1 MGRSDIPYAQR
12 MAMKHQND
20 IVYNRDYAAKIA
32 MYCASVAMNE
42 VKGIGYIRLVRF
54 SQEFDKTVN
63 EFYADPEVS
72 MAHAIRR
79 MEQIGMPITDEIYCP
94 IIPGESK
101 KQQEIR
107 AHAMQAVKIA
117 LICCHIT
124 MNDVFGFGATTQATI
139 SDRITELTD
148 RYKREGEGWLLE
160 KMEKLG
166 FHIEDGNAKIYLDEN
181 DKPITKKQW
190 KELQND

>member
-12 MAMKHQND
+12 LTMKHQND
-20 IVYNRDYAAKIA
+20 IVVNRDFAAKIV
-32 MYCASVAMNE
+32 MYCATVAMHE
-42 VKGIGYIRLVRF
+42 LEGIGYKRIFRF
-54 SQEFDKTVN
+54 SQEFDKVVN

-72 MAHAIRR
+72 MAHAMHR
-79 MEQIGMPITDEIYCP
+79 MEQIGLPITDEIYCP
-94 IIPGESK
+94 VIPGESK

-107 AHAMQAVKIA
+107 AHAMQAIKIA

-124 MNDVFGFGATTQATI
+124 MNDVFGFGAARQTKI

-160 KMEKLG
+160 EMKKIG
-166 FHIEDGNAKIYLDEN
+166 FHIEDGNAKIFLDEN
-181 DKPITKKQW
+181 DKPITEKQW
-190 KELQND
+190 EKLQND